1 MEPQVSVQR
10 KREQSFLKL
19 KTDLKA
25 GYHLQPLSQCM
36 TVRLTSQMLSAI
48 DADRDLKSRSEVL
61 NDKIKAAF
69 SILFSAA
76 KGAN

>member
-1 MEPQVSVQR
+1 M
-10 KREQSFLKL
+10 KL
-19 KTDLKA
+19 KTNLNVNPFIS
-25 GYHLQPLSQCM
+25 PLSQCV

-69 SILFSAA
+69 SILFDTA
-76 KGAN
+76 KRGQNYA